1 MEVIYRANDGTEFD
15 DEYEC
20 RTHERV
26 LKEQELLNSGIIF
39 LDSYREKIDTPI
51 YNSETIYHM
60 YFPTVESMKILNKIY
75 QDEYDDIVKKLNKNE
90 ETKPNIW
97 YHWND
102 LEECFESDEYKI
114 KQLQD
119 HIEEYDDIL
128 KKINQEVK

>member
-1 MEVIYRANDGTEFD
+1 MIE
-15 DEYEC
+15 
-20 RTHERV
+20 
-26 LKEQELLNSGIIF
+26 
-39 LDSYREKIDTPI
+39 
-51 YNSETIYHM
+51 
-60 YFPTVESMKILNKIY
+60 
-75 QDEYDDIVKKLNKNE
+75 KLNKNE

-114 KQLQD
+114 RQLQD